1 MGMGELLLL
10 NLPGII
16 CVVIGL
22 VLYRSGKKRVEE
34 IENEYGEE
42 RINKYNK
49 EIKNNP
55 QSLSEESKQI
65 RKVISKPSLKQGIGE
80 LFLAMGSMEP
90 SIFLSF
96 LLGRTM
102 SIIIGVILLA
112 VYLVLKNKVFKKD
125 GLLSLIL
132 LGLSIGM
139 ILSGVFIGGDKK
151 SNEIVDYEDTP
162 QYYEDMYDYYKDK
175 DNWNKDFGDK
185 YGYRLN

>member
-16 CVVIGL
+16 CVVIGI
-22 VLYRSGKKRVEE
+22 VLYRSGKKRVEQ

-65 RKVISKPSLKQGIGE
+65 RKVITKPSLKQVIGE
-80 LFLAMGSMEP
+80 FFLAMGSMEP

-112 VYLVLKNKVFKKD
+112 VYLVLKNKVFKKN
-125 GLLSLIL
+125 GLLSIL
-132 LGLSIGM
+132 LALSIGM
-139 ILSGVFIGGDKK
+139 IAAGVFIGGDNK
-151 SNEIVDYEDTP
+151 SNEIVDYEDTY
-162 QYYEDMYDYYKDK
+162 QYHEDQYNYYKDK
-175 DNWNKDFGDK
+175 DNYNKDFGDK